1 MKEEDF
7 FYINNILHY
16 KISDKESLSFD
27 FLKGRLFNRLK
38 RIEHESLIKKAI
50 GKNKVKLKIFDATA
64 GSLIDS
70 IIFLKLGHRV
80 VACEQ
85 SKILY
90 RLLDDAILRAKNEY
104 NFFEN
109 LSLINSDSAK
119 IVDSHLNSDIFYFD
133 PMFKDIKQN
142 TKRSGTLQK
151 IGNVL
156 SIERLEDTSEQI
168 FNQMLKKK
176 YKKIIVKRP
185 IKSNPLHEKIN
196 YQVKGKAIRYDIYI
210 KPNYGAPYL
219 SRTDTPE
226 GTRF

>member
-16 KISDKESLSFD
+16 RISDKESLSFD

-90 RLLDDAILRAKNEY
+90 RLLDDAISRAKNEY

-109 LSLINSDSAK
+109 LSFINSDSAK
-119 IVDSHLNSDIFYFD
+119 IVDSHLDSDIFYFD

-176 YKKIIVKRP
+176 YKKIVKRP

-210 KPNYGAPYL
+210 K
-219 SRTDTPE
+219 T
-226 GTRF
+226 

>member
-16 KISDKESLSFD
+16 RISDKESLSFD
-27 FLKGRLFNRLK
+27 FLKGRLFNRLN

-109 LSLINSDSAK
+109 LSFINSDSAK
-119 IVDSHLNSDIFYFD
+119 IVDSHLDSDIFYFD

-210 KPNYGAPYL
+210 K
-219 SRTDTPE
+219 T
-226 GTRF
+226 

>member
-16 KISDKESLSFD
+16 RISDKESLSFD

-109 LSLINSDSAK
+109 LSFINSDSAK
-119 IVDSHLNSDIFYFD
+119 IVDSHLDSDIFYFD

-168 FNQMLKKK
+168 FNQTLKKK

-185 IKSNPLHEKIN
+185 IKSNPLYEKIN

-210 KPNYGAPYL
+210 K
-219 SRTDTPE
+219 T
-226 GTRF
+226 

>member
-1 MKEEDF
+1 MKEEYF
-7 FYINNILHY
+7 FYKDNILHY

-50 GKNKVKLKIFDATA
+50 GKNKAQLMIFDATA
-64 GSLIDS
+64 GSLIDT
-70 IIFLKLGHRV
+70 IIFLKLGHKV

-90 RLLDDAILRAKNEY
+90 RLLNDAILRAKKEY
-104 NFFEN
+104 DFFDN
-109 LSLINSDSAK
+109 LSFINSDSAA
-119 IVDSHLNSDIFYFD
+119 IIDSYLDSDIFYFD

-151 IGNVL
+151 IGNAL
-156 SIERLEDTSEQI
+156 SLERLEDTSEQI

-185 IKSNPLHEKIN
+185 IKSNPLYEKIN

-210 KPNYGAPYL
+210 K
-219 SRTDTPE
+219 T
-226 GTRF
+226 

>member
-7 FYINNILHY
+7 FYKNNILHY
-16 KISDKESLSFD
+16 RISDKESLSFD

-109 LSLINSDSAK
+109 LSFINSDSAK
-119 IVDSHLNSDIFYFD
+119 IVDSHSDSDIFYFD

-142 TKRSGTLQK
+142 IKRSGTLQK

-156 SIERLEDTSEQI
+156 SLERLEDTSQQI

-210 KPNYGAPYL
+210 K
-219 SRTDTPE
+219 T
-226 GTRF
+226 

>member
-16 KISDKESLSFD
+16 RISDKESLSFD

-109 LSLINSDSAK
+109 LSFINSDSAK
-119 IVDSHLNSDIFYFD
+119 IVDSHLDSDIFYFD

-210 KPNYGAPYL
+210 K
-219 SRTDTPE
+219 T
-226 GTRF
+226 

>member
-1 MKEEDF
+1 VKEEDF
-7 FYINNILHY
+7 FYKNNILHY
-16 KISDKESLSFD
+16 RISDKESLSFD

-109 LSLINSDSAK
+109 LSFINSDSAK
-119 IVDSHLNSDIFYFD
+119 IVDSHLDSDIFYFD

-142 TKRSGTLQK
+142 IKRSGTLQK

-156 SIERLEDTSEQI
+156 SLERLEDTSQQI

-210 KPNYGAPYL
+210 K
-219 SRTDTPE
+219 T
-226 GTRF
+226 

>member
-1 MKEEDF
+1 MKEEYF
-7 FYINNILHY
+7 FYKDNILHY

-50 GKNKVKLKIFDATA
+50 GKNKAQLKIFDATA
-64 GSLIDS
+64 GSLIDT
-70 IIFLKLGHRV
+70 IIFLKLGHKV

-90 RLLDDAILRAKNEY
+90 RLLNDAILRAKKEY

-109 LSLINSDSAK
+109 LSFINADSAV
-119 IVDSHLNSDIFYFD
+119 IIDSYLDSDIFYFD
-133 PMFKDIKQN
+133 PMFEEIKQN

-156 SIERLEDTSEQI
+156 SFEKLEDTSTQI
-168 FNQMLKKK
+168 FDHMLKKK
-176 YKKIIVKRP
+176 YKKVIVKRLSL
-185 IKSNPLHEKIN
+185 INPLYEKIN
-196 YQVKGKAIRYDIYI
+196 YQVKGKAIRYDVYV
-210 KPNYGAPYL
+210 K
-219 SRTDTPE
+219 T
-226 GTRF
+226 

>member
-7 FYINNILHY
+7 FYKNNILHY
-16 KISDKESLSFD
+16 RISDKESLSFD

-109 LSLINSDSAK
+109 LSFINSDSAK
-119 IVDSHLNSDIFYFD
+119 IVDSHLDSDIFYF
-133 PMFKDIKQN
+133 
-142 TKRSGTLQK
+142 
-151 IGNVL
+151 V
-156 SIERLEDTSEQI
+156 
-168 FNQMLKKK
+168 
-176 YKKIIVKRP
+176 
-185 IKSNPLHEKIN
+185 
-196 YQVKGKAIRYDIYI
+196 
-210 KPNYGAPYL
+210 
-219 SRTDTPE
+219 
-226 GTRF
+226 